1 MLKYLIRRDAA
12 FAWRPVAG
20 KTIVVALLFV
30 VAGGFAEICH
40 AQSKPVVLITPDEA
54 GRPRQPASNLSFR
67 AGISRGPAITL
78 SMPEALPP
86 AAVQSPIHLQL
97 KFTVHGNAQ
106 IDQDSFK
113 LIDVVVPALDLT
125 DRVRSFLKPDG
136 LDVPEAELPPGI
148 YTIRAEIK
156 DKEGRSGS
164 LTFTFNVA
172 KP

>member
-1 MLKYLIRRDAA
+1 MVKYLVRRVAA
-12 FAWRPVAG
+12 LVWRRAAG
-20 KTIVVALLFV
+20 KTIVVASL
-30 VAGGFAEICH
+30 VAVACGFAEICH
-40 AQSKPVVLITPDEA
+40 AQSKRIVLITPDEA
-54 GRPRQPASNLSFR
+54 GRPRQPTGNLSFR

-78 SMPEALPP
+78 AMPEASSPV
-86 AAVQSPIHLQL
+86 AVQSPIHFQL
-97 KFTVHGNAQ
+97 KFTAHGNAQ
-106 IDQDSFK
+106 VDQDSFK

-136 LDVPEAELPPGI
+136 LDVPEAEVPPGT
-148 YTIRAEIK
+148 YTMRAEIQ